1 MFVVSGDGAG
11 PDSVAQKYTSADRAS
26 WDGTRGITHPFSPTY
41 TNRPW
46 NGPFNR
52 CGSKPFSVKGPYR
65 RLRHADLQHDIRSV
79 GNTRDSAKGSGSHPA
94 GPLRSTPA
102 SAPDERVVIGHGI
115 ECGSRPRRLAY
126 RCRYSRLLPVDQS
139 ATSRRL

>member
-94 GPLRSTPA
+94 GPLAPRQRQRPMNELLLDTGS
-102 SAPDERVVIGHGI
+102 SAE
-115 ECGSRPRRLAY
+115 
-126 RCRYSRLLPVDQS
+126 
-139 ATSRRL
+139 